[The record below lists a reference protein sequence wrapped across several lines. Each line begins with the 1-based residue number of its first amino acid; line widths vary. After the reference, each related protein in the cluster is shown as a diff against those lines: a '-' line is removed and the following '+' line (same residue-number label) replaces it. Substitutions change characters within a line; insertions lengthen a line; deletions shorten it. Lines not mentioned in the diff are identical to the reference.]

1 MNKEEIKKLLS
12 KSWKFPKEEKIVE
25 IIKSFRF
32 AEKIIFSIFC
42 AIFVISGIGLL
53 YRVNDGLSVQ
63 IPAKGGAV
71 IEGIVGTP
79 RFLNPVLAITDADR
93 DINNL
98 VYSGLLKFDEDG
110 NLVSDLAD
118 SYKISE
124 DGTVYTFFLKP
135 NIYFHDGKKVT
146 SEDVEF
152 TISKI
157 KDPNIKSPK
166 RSSWEN
172 VTVEKIDEETIKFT
186 LKKPYSPFIQNATV
200 GILPKHI
207 WKNVSDDSFL
217 FSNFNLKPIG
227 SGPYKMESLT
237 EDESGLPIEYK
248 LKSFKKYISG
258 EPFIEKITLKF
269 YPNEDKLIEAYGGGE
284 VKNINSISPKNIKKI
299 GLENSNLKIQTLP
312 RIFGVFF
319 NQSNQPIFLHD
330 EVRKALDIATPRQ
343 NIIDEVLL
351 GYGKSIDGPLP
362 NDYLE
367 EEKYSIEKAR
377 ELLEN
382 KGWKQNEFGIYE
394 KKNEK
399 GVVEKLSFNI
409 STGDIPELKNTATI
423 LQSSWQKIGANVEVK
438 IFETGDL
445 NQNVIR
451 PRKYES
457 LLFGEIIG
465 KDLDLFPFWH
475 SSERNDPGL
484 NIAMYTNAKVDK
496 LLEDIRKTTDKNE
509 VDKLLNLFEE
519 EVKKD
524 TPAIFIYSP
533 EFIYINNKDIK
544 NVILTKTTIPAD
556 RFQNVNKWY
565 IETNK
570 IWKIFNKDNN

>member
-1 MNKEEIKKLLS
+1 
-12 KSWKFPKEEKIVE
+12 
-25 IIKSFRF
+25 
-32 AEKIIFSIFC
+32 
-42 AIFVISGIGLL
+42 
-53 YRVNDGLSVQ
+53 VQ

-71 IEGIVGTP
+71 VEGIVGTP

-98 VYSGLLKFDEDG
+98 VYSGLLKFDEGG

-248 LKSFKKYISG
+248 LRSFKKYISG

-269 YPNEDKLIEAYGGGE
+269 YPNEDKLIEAYSGGE

>member
-1 MNKEEIKKLLS
+1 
-12 KSWKFPKEEKIVE
+12 
-25 IIKSFRF
+25 
-32 AEKIIFSIFC
+32 
-42 AIFVISGIGLL
+42 
-53 YRVNDGLSVQ
+53 
-63 IPAKGGAV
+63 
-71 IEGIVGTP
+71 
-79 RFLNPVLAITDADR
+79 
-93 DINNL
+93 
-98 VYSGLLKFDEDG
+98 
-110 NLVSDLAD
+110 
-118 SYKISE
+118 
-124 DGTVYTFFLKP
+124 
-135 NIYFHDGKKVT
+135 
-146 SEDVEF
+146 
-152 TISKI
+152 
-157 KDPNIKSPK
+157 
-166 RSSWEN
+166 
-172 VTVEKIDEETIKFT
+172 
-186 LKKPYSPFIQNATV
+186 
-200 GILPKHI
+200 
-207 WKNVSDDSFL
+207 
-217 FSNFNLKPIG
+217 
-227 SGPYKMESLT
+227 
-237 EDESGLPIEYK
+237 
-248 LKSFKKYISG
+248 
-258 EPFIEKITLKF
+258 
-269 YPNEDKLIEAYGGGE
+269 
-284 VKNINSISPKNIKKI
+284 
-299 GLENSNLKIQTLP
+299 
-312 RIFGVFF
+312 
-319 NQSNQPIFLHD
+319 
-330 EVRKALDIATPRQ
+330 
-343 NIIDEVLL
+343 LL

-382 KGWKQNEFGIYE
+382 KGWKLNEFGIYE